1 MPLFRK
7 VLRVSNRSM
16 LAFIFFFSFSSSCLY
31 FIYVAPGIGEPGAGP
46 LGGGKGGGPRGPP
59 LPWGCAG
66 PGALPVTPHLCSA
79 AFRRSRRF
87 IWRRDV
93 SSAIP
98 AFQARKVR

>member
-46 LGGGKGGGPRGPP
+46 LGGGRE
-59 LPWGCAG
+59 AG
-66 PGALPVTPHLCSA
+66 LEDPS
-79 AFRRSRRF
+79 
-87 IWRRDV
+87 
-93 SSAIP
+93 
-98 AFQARKVR
+98 